1 MSHMR
6 EKIDP
11 SVLQALSQKG
21 IKHWM
26 FDASADWFV
35 MAAVIAAACYWTNV
49 ATVFL
54 AVAVLGN
61 RQHALA
67 LLGHDGTHYTLS
79 AHKGFNDLL
88 TNFFAFWPLGLTTS
102 GYRALH
108 YRHHKHTGQDED
120 PELAHKRSRSPQ
132 WDLPA
137 KPLTILKYAALDFI
151 GNSVPDYIIIVTY
164 SKPECRRSYIPL
176 VLVHCA
182 FAAGF
187 MVVGLWLVPILW
199 YISLSTTF
207 MMFFRLRLWLEHQGT
222 SETHRLHLN
231 RLEAALL
238 APHYGWMHWEH
249 HNWPGIPYHRL
260 PALRK
265 YATQAPIITLK
276 ELLGLFATSA
286 PSHSGEVLRKT

>member
-1 MSHMR
+1 MIPAR

-11 SVLQALSQKG
+11 AVLRALSTKG
-21 IKHWM
+21 MGHWM
-26 FDASADWFV
+26 LDAAMDWL
-35 MAAVIAAACYWTNV
+35 VIAGVIAVAYQWTN
-49 ATVFL
+49 ALTVFL
-54 AVAVLGN
+54 AIFTLGN

-79 AHKGFNDLL
+79 VHKGLNDFL

-108 YRHHKHTGQDED
+108 YKHHKHTGGHDD
-120 PELAHKRSRSPQ
+120 PELAHKRSRRPQ

-164 SKPECRRSYIPL
+164 SKPDRKHSYVPL
-176 VLVHCA
+176 VLMHLV
-182 FAAGF
+182 FMGGFVAA
-187 MVVGLWLVPILW
+187 GLWLVPLLW
-199 YISLSTTF
+199 YVSLTTTF

-222 SETHRLHLN
+222 SETHRLYLN

-260 PALRK
+260 PVLRK
-265 YATQAPIITLK
+265 YATHVPVMTLR
-276 ELLGLFATSA
+276 ELLAFFASSA
-286 PSHSGEVLRKT
+286 SIHSGEVLRKS